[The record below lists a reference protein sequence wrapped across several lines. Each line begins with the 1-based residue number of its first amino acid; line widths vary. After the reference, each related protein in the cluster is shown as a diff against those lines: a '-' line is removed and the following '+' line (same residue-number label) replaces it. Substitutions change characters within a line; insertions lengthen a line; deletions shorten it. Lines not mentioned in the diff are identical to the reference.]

1 MTTKN
6 TKKTSKDSIQSIKER
21 SMISS

>member
-6 TKKTSKDSIQSIKER
+6 TGEIGQNC
-21 SMISS
+21 

>member
-6 TKKTSKDSIQSIKER
+6 TK
-21 SMISS
+21 